1 MSLSK
6 RLFKA
11 SLRTLKAAHSAAQ
24 KERQKQIK
32 KAEMYEAQK
41 KRATQLITD
50 GNSMKTQKS
59 RISRYKQAKKVLI
72 NALEIYPEA
81 KDANDVREQI
91 RLIDE
96 MVGKN

>member
-1 MSLSK
+1 
-6 RLFKA
+6 
-11 SLRTLKAAHSAAQ
+11 
-24 KERQKQIK
+24 
-32 KAEMYEAQK
+32 
-41 KRATQLITD
+41 
-50 GNSMKTQKS
+50 MKTQKS